1 MSCFTTWKNKVN
13 ALKAAL
19 LIIDVQNSLFLGNP
33 PAEANVVIDRINEL
47 SKKAREAGVP
57 VFFVQHEQARGGLLY
72 GSYDWE
78 LHADL
83 IRADEDLRL
92 RKTTPDAFLG
102 TELEVKLRS
111 LRIDSLIVCGY
122 ASEFCVDTTVRRA
135 AALGFA
141 VIIAADAHT
150 THDKQHLGGVEIREH
165 HNATLTQISSFPVSI
180 SAENTAEIKFSSTL

>member
-1 MSCFTTWKNKVN
+1 M
-13 ALKAAL
+13 KAAL
-19 LIIDVQNSLFLGNP
+19 LIIDVQNGLFLGNP
-33 PAEANVVIDRINEL
+33 PAEADVVIDRINEL
-47 SKKAREAGVP
+47 SKKARDAGVP
-57 VFFVQHEQARGGLLY
+57 VFFVQHEQAQGELLY
-72 GSYDWE
+72 GSHGWG

-150 THDKQHLGGVEIREH
+150 THDKQHLGGLAIREH
-165 HNATLTQISSFPVSI
+165 HNATLTQISSFAVFI
-180 SAENTAEIKFSSTL
+180 SAQKTAEINFYSTL

>member
-1 MSCFTTWKNKVN
+1 
-13 ALKAAL
+13 LKSAL
-19 LIIDVQNSLFLGNP
+19 LIIDVQNGLFLGNP
-33 PAEANVVIDRINEL
+33 PAEAELVIDRINEL
-47 SKKAREAGVP
+47 SKRARDEGVP
-57 VFFVQHEQARGGLLY
+57 VVFVQHEQAQGELLY
-72 GSYDWE
+72 GSHSWE

-83 IRADEDLRL
+83 IRVDGDLKL

-102 TELEVKLRS
+102 TELEAKLRS

-150 THDKQHLGGVEIREH
+150 THDKQHLAGVAIRDH
-165 HNATLTQISSFPVSI
+165 HNATLTQISSFSVPI
-180 SAENTAEIKFSSTL
+180 SAQNAAEIKVS